1 VSCPFINGQSIKR
14 GMKIVLDTNFL
25 VTAVRFKLD
34 WFREMDEHHLYLIPD
49 VEDELVKLSKGKGK
63 DAEAAR
69 IALVRLEHMD
79 VLPQPSGARSTDD
92 ALLELAKEG
101 YCVATQ
107 DAKLRVRIKKAG
119 GHVAYIRQRKRV
131 VVE

>member
-69 IALVRLEHMD
+69 IALVRLEHTD

-107 DAKLRVRIKKAG
+107 DAKLRVRIEKAN
-119 GHVAYIRQRKRV
+119 GHVAYIRQRKQV